1 MGESLAEE
9 KAEVLRR
16 VKVALDYLPDD
27 SDAAYGTV
35 RSLRR
40 QLDMYLSDITYGD
53 IRVVELAAAVGLFL
67 PTHNRA
73 LTDTPGGDGLVVLR
87 VVG

>member
-1 MGESLAEE
+1 MVDE

-16 VKVALDYLPDD
+16 VSAALDYLPDD
-27 SDAAYGTV
+27 SDAACVTV

-53 IRVVELAAAVGLFL
+53 ISVVELVAAVGLFL